1 MTDDTP
7 QELDIPDGARAAKEA
22 VEVLR
27 AFIGDGA
34 LHVIFDPETF
44 RHDVSEWGRLLS
56 DVAHHVA
63 KAVAMDGQMAQPE
76 ALAAV
81 QAAFERG
88 IGAHPGTVSG
98 AIKGRLNH

>member
-1 MTDDTP
+1 MTDERV
-7 QELDIPDGARAAKEA
+7 QELDIPDGALSAKDA
-22 VEVLR
+22 IEVLR

-63 KAVAMDGQMAQPE
+63 KAVAMDGQMSESQ
-76 ALAAV
+76 ALQALH
-81 QAAFERG
+81 AAFERG
-88 IGAHPGTVSG
+88 VGVNPVTVTG
-98 AIKGRLNH
+98 AIKGRVKH